1 MSKNTPREVITNTAT
16 SEKPLTP
23 RPEGPVISKQET
35 SKLND

>member
-1 MSKNTPREVITNTAT
+1 MSKNSQREVITNNAT

-23 RPEGPVISKQET
+23 RPEGLVITKQET